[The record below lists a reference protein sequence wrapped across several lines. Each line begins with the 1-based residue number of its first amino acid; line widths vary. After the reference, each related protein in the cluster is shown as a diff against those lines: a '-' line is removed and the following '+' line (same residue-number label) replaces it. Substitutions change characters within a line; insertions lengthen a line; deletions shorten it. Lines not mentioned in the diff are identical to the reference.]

1 MLDNIPDI
9 YTKMDGYLRRT
20 KKIAE
25 RVFLSEVQSH
35 STRAT
40 ASEPVVV
47 KNVGYTPTV
56 SLINDSRRVA
66 VWGSI
71 PIAGHNSSASG
82 SICNYC
88 KQQ

>member
-1 MLDNIPDI
+1 MSLARVTPQFLAFAQALVLDNIPDI

-66 VWGSI
+66 V
-71 PIAGHNSSASG
+71 
-82 SICNYC
+82 
-88 KQQ
+88 